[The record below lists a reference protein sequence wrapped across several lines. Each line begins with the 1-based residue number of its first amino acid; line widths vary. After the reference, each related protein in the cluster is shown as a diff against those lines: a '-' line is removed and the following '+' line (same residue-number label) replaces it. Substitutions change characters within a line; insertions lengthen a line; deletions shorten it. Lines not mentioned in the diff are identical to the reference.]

1 MTLNQNIYARPQKRI
16 MDSPKQ
22 KKHGWAD
29 PLKTYGWPN
38 TNYSIQARILRRL
51 LKKGKVIARDA
62 LATTA
67 SKNSDCH

>member
-1 MTLNQNIYARPQKRI
+1 MQDHKKELWIARNK
-16 MDSPKQ
+16 